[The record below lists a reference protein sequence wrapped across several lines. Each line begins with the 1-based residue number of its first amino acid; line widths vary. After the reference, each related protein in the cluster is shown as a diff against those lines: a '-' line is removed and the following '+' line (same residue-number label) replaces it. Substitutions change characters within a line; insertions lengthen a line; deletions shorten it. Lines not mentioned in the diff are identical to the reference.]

1 MSVFRRRNSDW
12 FRDAIIGC
20 IGLAIILLFGY
31 TIGGTA
37 LFSPFPTLV
46 VHDGNAAFLC
56 EIRDGDDRA
65 EAGYWPVEP
74 IPYRIAATVKV
85 MEDRRF
91 NYHFGVDPL
100 AVLRAVKQNLVGG
113 RRVSGAST
121 LAMQVARLQ
130 TPAERTM
137 RHKMREMVT
146 AVYLTIRYGRNRIM
160 DHYLRLA
167 PYGNG
172 IRGIGYASYCYFGK
186 PVEDL
191 SWAEIAFLSAIPQ
204 QPNWMNPRTSAGRT
218 RLVRRARQIID
229 SVHKAGYI
237 TDSEAKRALQQ
248 VAEIRLQ
255 PRLIQQPETL
265 HVALRIREF
274 FRDPKTRDAI
284 DGAIIQTALDQNIQ
298 RKIADQAQLCV
309 ESWSRSGVENA
320 AVMVIN
326 VRTGEVIA
334 SLGST
339 DYFDAEHAGA
349 IDYTR
354 IKRSPGSALKP
365 FIYALAMDYGIISP
379 ESLIVDHVSHAGGF
393 GNFDGVWLGEIPV
406 RRALASS
413 RNVPAVDLI
422 RQTGLYRTFGHLAD
436 LRLHSHEKE
445 AAIHGLGLAVGGL
458 PVTMERLIQAY
469 TVFSSRGVLRD
480 LQWFKGQEHLAPQK
494 IFSGETVQWINRS
507 LSDPMARLPSFP
519 RMGHLEY
526 EYPVAVKTG
535 TSEGSRDAWAIAW
548 SSEYLTAVWLGRP
561 DGRPMRRVGGY
572 QTAAPLARVIMD
584 ELHKNPLSETGW
596 KGTFLDTGKFGYED
610 AEKTGAAIQT
620 PDHLIMNR
628 QQIIPISTKD
638 SRGHGIQ
645 IISPESESVYTFDPD
660 MPLEYSTIQ
669 FAAISDLNLP
679 SLTWEVDGIPFVT
692 TDYPWS
698 TFWQLKP
705 GTHRI
710 RAIAPIEGVES
721 PVTVIHVKWPERVNV
736 ERCL

>member
-1 MSVFRRRNSDW
+1 MSEFRRRNNDW
-12 FRDAIIGC
+12 FRIAVFIVGC
-20 IGLAIILLFGY
+20 IGPGMFLYAIGD
-31 TIGGTA
+31 TA
-37 LFSPFPTLV
+37 LFSPLPTRV
-46 VHDGNAAFLC
+46 VHDGNGAYIC
-56 EIRDGDDRA
+56 EIRNGDDKA

-74 IPYRIAATVKV
+74 IPHRIAATIKV

-91 NYHFGVDPL
+91 GYHFGVDPL
-100 AVLRAVKQNLVGG
+100 AILRAVKQNILGG

-130 TPAERTM
+130 RPAERTVPN
-137 RHKMREMVT
+137 KIREMMT
-146 AVYLTIRYGRNRIM
+146 AVFLTMRYGRSGIM

-191 SWAEIAFLSAIPQ
+191 SWAEIAFLSAVPQ
-204 QPNWMNPRTSAGRT
+204 QPNRMNPRTSAGRT

-229 SVHKAGYI
+229 AVHKAGYI
-237 TDSEAKRALQQ
+237 TDNEAARARKQ

-255 PRLIQQPETL
+255 PRLTQQPETI
-265 HVALRIREF
+265 HIALRIREIL
-274 FRDPKTRDAI
+274 RDPKMRDTI
-284 DGAIIQTALDQNIQ
+284 DGTIIQTALDQKIQ
-298 RKIADQAQLCV
+298 RKIAEQAQLCV
-309 ESWSRSGVENA
+309 DSWSKSGVENA
-320 AVMVIN
+320 AVMVVN
-326 VRTGEVIA
+326 VRTGEVVA

-339 DYFDAEHAGA
+339 DYFDADRAGA

-354 IKRSPGSALKP
+354 VKRSPGSTLKP
-365 FIYALAMDYGIISP
+365 FIYALAMENGVISP
-379 ESLIVDHVSHAGGF
+379 DSMIIDHVTHAGGF

-422 RQTGLYRTFGHLAD
+422 RQTGLHRTFGHLAD

-445 AAIHGLGLAVGGL
+445 AAIHGLGIAVGGL
-458 PVTMERLIQAY
+458 PVTMERLVQAY
-469 TVFSSRGVLRD
+469 TVFSSKGVLRD
-480 LQWFKGQEHLAPQK
+480 LQWFQGQKRLAPQK

-519 RMGHLEY
+519 RMGYLEY

-561 DGRPMRRVGGY
+561 DGRPMHRVGGY

-584 ELHKNPLSETGW
+584 ELHKNPLSEIGW
-596 KGTFLDTGKFGYED
+596 KGTALDIGKYGYD
-610 AEKTGAAIQT
+610 DTEKAVAAIQS
-620 PDHLIMNR
+620 PDHFVPNTWLAPQHR
-628 QQIIPISTKD
+628 
-638 SRGHGIQ
+638 RRGIQ

-669 FAAISDLNLP
+669 FTAISDQNLS
-679 SLTWEVDGIPFVT
+679 SLTWEVDGIPFAT

-698 TFWQLKP
+698 TYWQLKP

-710 RAIAPIEGVES
+710 RAIAPVEGIES
-721 PVTVIHVKWPERVNV
+721 PVTVIHVERPGRVYDWGP
-736 ERCL
+736 RDS